1 MGAAALSLLRHLQSA
16 RLPRSDLPNLSR
28 LQPRACTSWLLC
40 SQQRGVTKFCQINA
54 NDVLDFC
61 DRRNAVSFSLLH
73 RTKVDLFLKT
83 EFGEGKSARFHPLR
97 ATGISPKFPSKL
109 RGLWIRPTTATI
121 A

>member
-16 RLPRSDLPNLSR
+16 RLPRSDLPNLCR
-28 LQPRACTSWLLC
+28 LQSRACTSWLLC
-40 SQQRGVTKFCQINA
+40 FQQRGVTKFCQINA

-83 EFGEGKSARFHPLR
+83 EFGEGQVGAVPPVEGDQYLSQV
-97 ATGISPKFPSKL
+97 SQ
-109 RGLWIRPTTATI
+109 
-121 A
+121 

>member
-73 RTKVDLFLKT
+73 RTKSRSVFEDRVWR
-83 EFGEGKSARFHPLR
+83 GQVGAVPPVEGDQYLSQVCQ
-97 ATGISPKFPSKL
+97 
-109 RGLWIRPTTATI
+109 
-121 A
+121 